1 MNHATL
7 LAALICGSAT
17 TALAGGYTAPVVESE
32 PAVAVA
38 VVPAT
43 ADWTGF
49 YGGVQLGGA
58 ELSLQEPGLDAHL
71 GLEGRHYGLH
81 VGYLRDY
88 GQFVAGGELSYDK
101 LDDFDMGFGGPGDF
115 DGNVIRAKLLAGYD
129 SGKFLPYA
137 AVSFARM
144 ELESGGISLDDTGF
158 GFGVG
163 AKFLATPRVMLGVEW
178 MTNEFTF
185 DAGPE
190 SADIDLG
197 TVSLSA
203 SYRF

>member
-32 PAVAVA
+32 PAVA

-101 LDDFDMGFGGPGDF
+101 LDDFDVGFGGPGDF

-190 SADIDLG
+190 SFDIDLG

>member
-32 PAVAVA
+32 PAVAV
-38 VVPAT
+38 VPAT

-49 YGGVQLGGA
+49 YGGVQVGGA
-58 ELSLQEPGLDAHL
+58 ELSLHQPGLDAHL

-101 LDDFDMGFGGPGDF
+101 LDDFDMGSSEAEGF

-129 SGKFLPYA
+129 SGRFLPYA

-178 MTNEFTF
+178 MTNEFEF
-185 DAGPE
+185 EQGE
-190 SADIDLG
+190 GSADIDLG

>member
-1 MNHATL
+1 MNHVTL

-17 TALAGGYTAPVVESE
+17 TVLAGGYTAPVVESE
-32 PAVAVA
+32 PAVA

-58 ELSLQEPGLDAHL
+58 ELSLHQPALDAHL

-101 LDDFDMGFGGPGDF
+101 LDDFDAGVEGGDF

-144 ELESGGISLDDTGF
+144 ELESGPVSMDDTGF

-178 MTNEFTF
+178 MTNEFEF
-185 DAGPE
+185 EQGE
-190 SADIDLG
+190 GSADIDLG

>member
-1 MNHATL
+1 MKHATL

-32 PAVAVA
+32 PAVAV
-38 VVPAT
+38 VPAT

-58 ELSLQEPGLDAHL
+58 ELSQSLPGTDDVHL

-101 LDDFDMGFGGPGDF
+101 LDDFDGGFFGPGDF

-129 SGKFLPYA
+129 SGRFLPYA

-178 MTNEFTF
+178 MTNEFEF
-185 DAGPE
+185 GEGPA
-190 SADIDLG
+190 SVDFDLG